1 MFLVKNWVDEVI
13 NISRESDKMIVNK
26 VYVQRI
32 IISLIT
38 DLTIYAPMWFR

>member
-32 IISLIT
+32 IISLIS
-38 DLTIYAPMWFR
+38 DLTIYAPMWLR